1 MKKEDIKMLT
11 KNERT
16 NKSKKINAKKLLT
29 RKACALT
36 LMLSLALNIGTV
48 STVNAFDETGTM
60 NEIGQEIVVSTVIP
74 IDENDAE
81 FNEKVSKEIEAQTLL
96 EQEIMKQIKQEE
108 KVAYI
113 NSIICDPNNISRVS
127 GLKEEDY
134 KLLTSGTWWEGNEQA
149 LIDLEKNYGVNA
161 MFAMA
166 VSTLESASGTSGRA
180 KNRNNYYGLE
190 LSKVWNGLYSNTQY
204 WGGLIAKSYIGQ
216 GRTSAT
222 SISTK
227 YCPPNSSNWA
237 SFVNSQ
243 MGVYYNKLI
252 SKLNDTEI

>member
-1 MKKEDIKMLT
+1 MLT

-16 NKSKKINAKKLLT
+16 NKSKKINVRKSIR

-36 LMLSLALNIGTV
+36 LMLSLALNISAV
-48 STVNAFDETGTM
+48 STVNAFDETDTLIP
-60 NEIGQEIVVSTVIP
+60 EIGQKIVVSTVIP
-74 IDENDAE
+74 MDENDAE
-81 FNEKVSKEIEAQTLL
+81 FNEKISKEIEAQELL
-96 EQEIMKQIKQEE
+96 EQEIIKQIKQEE
-108 KVAYI
+108 RKAYI
-113 NSIICDPNNISRVS
+113 NSIICDPNNISKVS

-166 VSTLESASGTSGRA
+166 VSTLESGSGTSGRA

-190 LSKVWNGLYSNTQY
+190 LSNVWSGLYTNTQY
-204 WGGLIAKSYIGQ
+204 WGKLIKNSYIGQ
-216 GRTSAT
+216 GRSSAA

-252 SKLNDTEI
+252 SKLNDTEM